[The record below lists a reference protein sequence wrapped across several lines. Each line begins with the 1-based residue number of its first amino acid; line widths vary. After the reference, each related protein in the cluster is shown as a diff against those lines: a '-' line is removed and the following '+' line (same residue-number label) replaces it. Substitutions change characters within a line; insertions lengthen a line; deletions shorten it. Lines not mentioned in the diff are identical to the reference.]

1 MLSYAVTSYPMLE
14 NLLLIFL
21 IGLMQG
27 AENIC
32 GSAAM
37 RKSCHPLDY
46 GFYSNLIASV
56 ILGVYFVIKNFFL
69 ESSILS
75 QTASQTD
82 FVRNLLI
89 MILGG
94 VVSCVAVVANLSAMK
109 LGHVGITNGIYQSSF
124 ALNFLLMVI
133 FFKSDASVVNYIAV
147 SVMLIGVFLMAMQR
161 DENGKFNWK
170 WCAMCAVAFLFN
182 ALGQFVTTI
191 PSQYNYADAMDI
203 RGISILAAMTV
214 CYGISKKAAHVE
226 TNPAV
231 KMPALWGGLVFAGV
245 QLATYPV
252 LDKLALTNSVHLFT
266 PIMLMTVT
274 ILFSLYSRFFL
285 KERFSVLQYS
295 GLACC
300 LIGILLFVI

>member
-1 MLSYAVTSYPMLE
+1 MIE

-27 AENIC
+27 GENIC
-32 GSAAM
+32 GSDAI
-37 RKSCHPLDY
+37 RRGGHPLDY
-46 GFYSNLIASV
+46 GFYSNLTATV
-56 ILGVYFVIKNFFL
+56 ILGVCFVIKNFFL
-69 ESSILS
+69 GFSTLS
-75 QTASQTD
+75 QAVVHTD

-94 VVSCVAVVANLSAMK
+94 VVSCIAVVANLSAMK

-124 ALNFLLMVI
+124 ALNFLLMVV
-133 FFKSDASVVNYIAV
+133 FFKSTASAVNYIAV
-147 SVMLIGVFLMAMQR
+147 AVMLVGVFLMAMQR
-161 DENGKFNWK
+161 DKDGKFNWK
-170 WCAMCAVAFLFN
+170 WCAVCAVAFLFN

-203 RGISILAAMTV
+203 RGLSILAAMTV
-214 CYGISKKAAHVE
+214 CYGISKKTMHINR
-226 TNPAV
+226 NPAV
-231 KMPALWGGLVFAGV
+231 KMPAFWGGLVFAGV

-252 LDKLALTNSVHLFT
+252 LDRLALFNSVHLFT

-285 KERFSVLQYS
+285 KERFSALQYA